1 MAEVE
6 TLPPVEI
13 SWKLASTTQPL
24 SAAGADWLIRIG
36 RGAALCI

>member
-6 TLPPVEI
+6 TLPI
-13 SWKLASTTQPL
+13 RWKLASTTQPL
-24 SAAGADWLIRIG
+24 STAGADWLTRIG